1 MVETN
6 FHFSVF
12 FFEFEPLFIDHQIP
26 FISISR
32 IIINWFI
39 FSRWILGS
47 LFEFADHYHKWRW
60 RPFSES
66 VVCRCWQYKKVFCG
80 ISQWAKIWKKYN
92 LGWLF
97 DTISFILFFHFF
109 LDFSPLLVGTK
120 NWNNFAFW
128 TIFADFVNCASS
140 TRDTF
145 ASRWILN
152 DDDKW

>member
-32 IIINWFI
+32 KIINWFI
-39 FSRWILGS
+39 FIVGFWVLYLNLQTIIINGGEGHLVKV
-47 LFEFADHYHKWRW
+47 LFVD
-60 RPFSES
+60 
-66 VVCRCWQYKKVFCG
+66 VDNTKKFFCG
-80 ISQWAKIWKKYN
+80 ISQWAKIWEKYN

-120 NWNNFAFW
+120 NWNNFAYW